1 MQLPD
6 LNSLTLVQVFG
17 LLALVAAFD
26 VLGSMAL
33 AVVQGKFSLGAV
45 AIWLQSHVLRRS
57 FPIFALAVIGHGI
70 SAGGTEIVPAIPPA
84 FALALAG
91 LAAYV
96 LETVA
101 SLRDSF
107 ADASRPT
114 DTEPEAN

>member
-6 LNSLTLVQVFG
+6 LNNLTLIQVFST
-17 LLALVAAFD
+17 LALVAAID
-26 VLGSMAL
+26 VVAAIAL
-33 AVVQGKFSLGAV
+33 SIVQGKFSLGAV
-45 AIWLQSHVLRRS
+45 AIWLQSHVLRRA
-57 FPIFALAVIGHGI
+57 FPIFALAVIG
-70 SAGGTEIVPAIPPA
+70 AGFGDFVPAIPPA

-91 LAAYV
+91 LAAYI

-114 DTEPEAN
+114 DVMPQN